1 MPTVRGLGALLL
13 IALLGTACAASG
25 ASPSANASQSAAG
38 SAPASLAAASASA
51 ASASAASASAVA
63 SGIGLPDGIYT
74 AGHLSA
80 KLTGLVTEALDL
92 PLQTA
97 GSMTAHGSTQLTYQ
111 SEHGAQM
118 VTIAL
123 AADGPITITFVGSNV
138 TAAGISA
145 VGCSITISHADSS
158 GLSGSIDCHALT
170 AINASGSVVGTIDL
184 KGTFDA
190 TR

>member
-13 IALLGTACAASG
+13 ITLLGAACAASG
-25 ASPSANASQSAAG
+25 ASPLARDSQSATG
-38 SAPASLAAASASA
+38 SAPASRAAASESA
-51 ASASAASASAVA
+51 ASASAASAAA

-74 AGHLSA
+74 AGHLSGR
-80 KLTGLVTEALDL
+80 LTGLVTSALDL
-92 PLQTA
+92 PLEAA
-97 GSMTAHGSTQLTYQ
+97 GSMTAQGSTQLTYQ
-111 SEHGAQM
+111 SEHGAQV

-123 AADGPITITFVGSNV
+123 AADGPITITFVGSNI

-158 GLSGSIDCHALT
+158 GLSGAIDCHALT

-190 TR
+190 RR